1 VYKHSEQLQ
10 KLLGVVFNAIKA
22 GALVAYNGAKV
33 AFDGIVAAVDRVA
46 AYLLEK
52 GPAMWNGFAAGAV
65 NIGTAIQSGFNAAI
79 SAIGSFFYSI
89 GQKASE
95 FFAQG
100 IGAKV
105 SEAAGVFFAQLKTA
119 FSSVSGVI

>member
-1 VYKHSEQLQ
+1 
-10 KLLGVVFNAIKA
+10 VFNAIKS

-33 AFDGIVAAVDRVA
+33 AFDGIIAAVDRVS

-65 NIGTAIQSGFNAAI
+65 NIGTAIQSGFNSAI
-79 SAIGSFFYSI
+79 AAIGSFFYSL

-95 FFAQG
+95 FFGQG
-100 IGAKV
+100 VAAKV
-105 SEAAGVFFAQLKTA
+105 ADAAGIF
-119 FSSVSGVI
+119 